1 MSKIG
6 QNMMLVN
13 SSFRGVKSF
22 SLIPVA
28 EDCPY
33 SEVMYDPASSVL
45 AVITK
50 IEKKMFRM
58 IAKLDDDGNPKLLKT
73 PNKQTGEI
81 HQKERVELTTLTEFY
96 ISDKKDINDFVNIF
110 AINAESFDFNQFFV
124 DIDETKQSKLIIP

>member
-58 IAKLDDDGNPKLLKT
+58 IAKLDNDGNPKLLKT